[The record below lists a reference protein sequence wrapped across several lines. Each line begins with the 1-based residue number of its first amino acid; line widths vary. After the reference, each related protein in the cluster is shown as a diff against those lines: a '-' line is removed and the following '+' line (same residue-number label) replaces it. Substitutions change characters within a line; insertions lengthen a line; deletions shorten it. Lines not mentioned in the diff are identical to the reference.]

1 MQPTRGVIR
10 RDPATAEKAQFD
22 LIVIGGG
29 IHGIMLLLEAGLRNQ
44 RALLL
49 EKDDFNG
56 ATSWNHLRTIHGGL
70 RYLQS
75 LDLPRYFESVAERR
89 WFLANFPALVEALPC
104 LMPLYG
110 RGLKRASIM
119 RAALLLND
127 VLSLGRNRGV
137 DPSRHLSRG
146 RIVGRRFT
154 REAFPAVERRGL
166 QGSALWFDGAA
177 PEHQRLVME
186 LLRWACALGGTTV
199 NYVQAEGLL
208 QHNAQAR
215 GVRARDVLTD
225 TIHEFRAPVVVNA
238 AGPWCRELAQK
249 FDRDHPALFRRRLLL
264 FNILF
269 KRKALSEFAL
279 ALVPPQRPGHTY
291 FVHNW
296 KGRMLA
302 GTGEVLLADESA
314 SPLPQPEHIAAFL
327 AEMNDAV
334 PELSLQEKDIERV
347 YPGILPTTQ
356 GGSQARREVIVNH
369 GDHDGPSGLY
379 SVSGAKYTTARYVAD
394 RTLRRIFPRAAR
406 QKSPTP
412 PAEANSRRG
421 CFPYDLDPATAGPAT
436 LAGIAALVEEEAVV
450 HLDDLLFRRCGLGE
464 NRRRAL
470 QLLPLLRPLIPWSD
484 LRWQQECER
493 LNDLLREQ
501 S

>member
-1 MQPTRGVIR
+1 MAAIIR
-10 RDPATAEKAQFD
+10 DIAAAEREPFD

-29 IHGIMLLLEAGLRNQ
+29 IHGVMLLLEAGLLHK

-49 EKDDFNG
+49 ERDDFNG

-137 DPSRHLSRG
+137 TPAQHLRCG

-154 REAFPAVERRGL
+154 RKSFPAVERRGL

-186 LLRWACALGGTTV
+186 LLRWACSLGGMAL
-199 NYVQAEGLL
+199 NYVQAEDLL
-208 QHNAQAR
+208 QHNAQVR
-215 GVRARDVLTD
+215 GVRARDLLSD
-225 TIHEFRAPVVVNA
+225 TVREFRAPVVVNA

-249 FDRDHPALFRRRLLL
+249 FDRDYPALFRRRLLL
-264 FNILF
+264 FNVLF
-269 KRKALSEFAL
+269 KRKALSAYAL

-302 GTGEVLLADESA
+302 GTGEVLLADENA

-327 AEMNDAV
+327 ADMNDAV
-334 PELSLQEKDIERV
+334 PELSLGEKDIERI
-347 YPGILPTTQ
+347 YPGILPTTP
-356 GGSQARREVIVNH
+356 GGSQASREVIVHH
-369 GDHDGPSGLY
+369 GDHEGPCGLY
-379 SVSGAKYTTARYVAD
+379 SVSGAKYTTARYVAA
-394 RTLRRIFPRAAR
+394 RALRRVFPHAKRLTAPA
-406 QKSPTP
+406 P
-412 PAEANSRRG
+412 PPEANSGRG
-421 CFPYDLDPATAGPAT
+421 CFPYDWDPAAADPAA
-436 LAGIAALVEEEAVV
+436 LAGIASLVAEEAVV
-450 HLDDLLFRRCGLGE
+450 HLDDLLLRRCGLGE

-470 QLLPLLRPLIPWSD
+470 ELLPLLRPLIPWND

-493 LNDLLREQ
+493 AKKILTPQ
-501 S
+501 P